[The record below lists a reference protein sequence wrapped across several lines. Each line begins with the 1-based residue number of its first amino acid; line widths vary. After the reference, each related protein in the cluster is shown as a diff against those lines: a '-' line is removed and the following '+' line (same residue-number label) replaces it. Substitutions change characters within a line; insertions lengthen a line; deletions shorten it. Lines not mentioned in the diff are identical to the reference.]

1 MKTKRVAISL
11 LLLSLLS
18 LACVLTSWV
27 PTPLPLPTP
36 TPTFDRGILDPASG
50 HHYFI
55 LPSVE
60 WYTAVTY
67 CSALK
72 GHLVII
78 NDAVE
83 DNFVYTHLFL
93 SNQTILLG
101 ATDQGHEGE
110 WVWASGE
117 KMEYANWSEGEPD
130 NCGDLATKGECT
142 PENFLSYDPDNPG
155 KWDDIFLEGAG
166 NFICEFEN

>member
-1 MKTKRVAISL
+1 MKTKRLAISL

-18 LACVLTSWV
+18 LACVLAGLLPPTSM
-27 PTPLPLPTP
+27 PLPR
-36 TPTFDRGILDPASG
+36 TPTFSKGILDPASG
-50 HHYFI
+50 HHYFTM
-55 LPSVE
+55 PAVE

-83 DNFVYTHLFL
+83 DNFVYTNLYL
-93 SNQTILLG
+93 PNKGVLLG

-110 WVWASGE
+110 WLWANGD
-117 KMEYANWSEGEPD
+117 KMEYTNWSEGEPN
-130 NCGDLATKGECT
+130 NCGDLETKGECT
-142 PENFLSYDPDNPG
+142 PENFLSYDV
-155 KWDDIFLEGAG
+155 DDSGRWNDVSLEGAG